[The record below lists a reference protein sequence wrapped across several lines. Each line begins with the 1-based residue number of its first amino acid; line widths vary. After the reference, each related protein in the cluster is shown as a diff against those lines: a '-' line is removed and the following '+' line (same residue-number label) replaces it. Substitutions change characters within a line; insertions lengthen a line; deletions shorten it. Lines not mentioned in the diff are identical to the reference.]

1 MKDLPHKKQQKPRR
15 SAPVRRTSDRQFF
28 TTPESKAAPAQPAP
42 EFRVRLGGVP
52 LEQRAGFELLSLR
65 LRQLLR
71 NTPET
76 WETINREEA
85 GSFFSLFRKYHLPLL
100 LPLAFFFLVQEAIH
114 FVNIRLFLRH
124 VAVVFPALLGL
135 YMGYIF
141 LVGVIAE
148 EVAEHSGGR
157 FVPQSGMRIALF
169 STLIVSFLS
178 VAVFLPVV
186 GKPLLALGI
195 FWHYRQMFAG
205 ARALLNISD
214 SNYRLFQLGHLLVW
228 VLMGLAGFLV
238 LSVISFLFARLGVA
252 AI

>member
-1 MKDLPHKKQQKPRR
+1 MKNLPQKKHEQPRR
-15 SAPVRRTSDRQFF
+15 NPPARAASGKQFF
-28 TTPESKAAPAQPAP
+28 TPPESKASAAQAAPD
-42 EFRVRLGGVP
+42 FRVRLGGVP

-76 WETINREEA
+76 WESIDREEA
-85 GSFFSLFRKYHLPLL
+85 GSFFALFRKYHLPLL
-100 LPLAFFFLVQEAIH
+100 LPCAFFFLVQEAIH

-124 VAVVFPALLGL
+124 VAVVFPALLAL
-135 YMGYIF
+135 YAGYIF
-141 LVGVIAE
+141 LIGVIAE

-157 FVPQSGMRIALF
+157 FVPQSGMRIAVF
-169 STLIVSFLS
+169 STLILSFLS
-178 VAVFLPVV
+178 VAAFLPVV
-186 GKPLLALGI
+186 GKPVILLGI
-195 FWHYRQMFAG
+195 FWHYRQLFAG
-205 ARALLNISD
+205 ARSLLNISE

-238 LSVISFLFARLGVA
+238 LSVISFVFAKLGLA

>member
-1 MKDLPHKKQQKPRR
+1 MKNLPQKKHEQPRK
-15 SAPVRRTSDRQFF
+15 SAAVRGGAGKQFF
-28 TTPESKAAPAQPAP
+28 TSPEPKIKAAQSAP
-42 EFRVRLGGVP
+42 DFRVRLGGVP

-76 WETINREEA
+76 WETIDREEA

-100 LPLAFFFLVQEAIH
+100 LPLAFFFVVQEAIH

-135 YMGYIF
+135 YAGYIF
-141 LVGVIAE
+141 LIGVIAE

-169 STLIVSFLS
+169 STLILSFLS
-178 VAVFLPVV
+178 VAAFLPVV

-195 FWHYRQMFAG
+195 FWHYRQMFTG

-238 LSVISFLFARLGVA
+238 LSVISFLFAKLGVA